1 MKKTLLLVDAFS
13 QVFRGYFAVRA
24 LSTASGT
31 PTNAVFAMAKL
42 LLKLQ
47 QEYGQCDG
55 AFVFDK
61 GKCAARL
68 ELAPAYKA
76 NRPPMPE
83 DLKVQMGPIRDL
95 IRAFGWPIVESEGFE
110 ADDLI
115 GAAAKAEKDR
125 EVLILS
131 SDKDLSQLIDDR
143 VKMLVPDR
151 DGKGLLIRDIAAT
164 KAKFGVP
171 PEGIVDYLS
180 LIGDS
185 SDNIP
190 GVEGVGPK
198 TAASLIVQFGSI
210 ESMLAAPEKI
220 ARESLRAK
228 ILNAKET
235 LILNR
240 KLIRLNFSAPLE
252 GASFAKADPDYGK
265 IRALAQQAELKSIL
279 RELEKHAPVPVPAP
293 EKKDSPPDQLE
304 FNF

>member
-1 MKKTLLLVDAFS
+1 MKKKLLLVDAFS

-24 LSTASGT
+24 LSTAAGV
-31 PTNAVFAMAKL
+31 PTNAVFAMTKL
-42 LLKLQ
+42 LMKLQ
-47 QEYGQCDG
+47 QDYGDHDG

-61 GKCAARL
+61 GKCTARL
-68 ELAPAYKA
+68 ALAPAYKA

-83 DLKVQMGPIRDL
+83 ELRVQMEPIRNM
-95 IRAFGWPIVESEGFE
+95 IRAFGWPIVESEGYE

-115 GAAAKAEKDR
+115 GAAAMADAER

-131 SDKDLSQLIDDR
+131 SDKDLSQLINGR
-143 VKMLVPDR
+143 VRMLVPDR
-151 DGKGLLIRDIAAT
+151 DGKGLLVRDIEAT
-164 KAKFGVP
+164 REKFGVP

-198 TAASLIVQFGSI
+198 TAASLIAQFGSI
-210 ESMLAAPEKI
+210 EAMLTAPEKI
-220 ARESLRAK
+220 AKENLRTK

-240 KLIRLNFSAPLE
+240 KLILLNFAAPLE
-252 GASFAKADPDYGK
+252 GASFTKAEPDYGK
-265 IRALAQQAELKSIL
+265 IRELAEQAELKSIL
-279 RELEKHAPVPVPAP
+279 KELEKKSPAPAP
-293 EKKDSPPDQLE
+293 EPKTSGGTQMTFD
-304 FNF
+304 F

>member
-1 MKKTLLLVDAFS
+1 MKKKLLLVDAFS

-47 QEYGQCDG
+47 QEYGGCDG

-61 GKCAARL
+61 GKCTARL
-68 ELAPAYKA
+68 ALAPAYKA

-83 DLKVQMGPIRDL
+83 DLRAQMEPIRNM

-115 GAAAKAEKDR
+115 GAAAAADTER

-131 SDKDLSQLIDDR
+131 SDKDLSQLINER

-151 DGKGLLIRDIAAT
+151 DGKGLLVRDIEAT
-164 KAKFGVP
+164 REKFGVS

-198 TAASLIVQFGSI
+198 TAAALITQFGSA
-210 ESMLAAPEKI
+210 EAMLANPEKI
-220 ARESLRAK
+220 AKENLRAK
-228 ILNAKET
+228 IVAARET
-235 LILNR
+235 LELNR
-240 KLIRLNFSAPLE
+240 KLILLNFAAPLD
-252 GASFAKADPDYGK
+252 GASFTKAEPDYGK
-265 IRALAQQAELKSIL
+265 IRELAGQAELKSIL
-279 RELEKHAPVPVPAP
+279 KELDKLAPAP
-293 EKKDSPPDQLE
+293 EPKASGGTQMTFD
-304 FNF
+304 F

>member
-1 MKKTLLLVDAFS
+1 MKKKLLLVDAFS

-24 LSTASGT
+24 LSTAAGV
-31 PTNAVFAMAKL
+31 PTNAVFAMTKL

-47 QEYGQCDG
+47 QDYGDHDG

-61 GKCAARL
+61 GKCTARL
-68 ELAPAYKA
+68 ALAPAYKA

-83 DLKVQMGPIRDL
+83 ELRVQMEPIRNM
-95 IRAFGWPIVESEGFE
+95 IRAFGWPIVESEGYE

-115 GAAAKAEKDR
+115 GAAAMADAER

-131 SDKDLSQLIDDR
+131 SDKDLSQLINGR
-143 VKMLVPDR
+143 VRMLVPDR
-151 DGKGLLIRDIAAT
+151 DGKGLLVRDIAAT
-164 KAKFGVP
+164 REKFGVP

-198 TAASLIVQFGSI
+198 TAASLIAQFGSI
-210 ESMLAAPEKI
+210 EAMLAAPEKI
-220 ARESLRAK
+220 AKENLRTK

-240 KLIRLNFSAPLE
+240 KLILLNFAAPLE
-252 GASFAKADPDYGK
+252 GASFTKAEPDYGK
-265 IRALAQQAELKSIL
+265 IRELAEQAELKSIL
-279 RELEKHAPVPVPAP
+279 KELEKKAPAPAP
-293 EKKDSPPDQLE
+293 EPKTSGGTQMTFD
-304 FNF
+304 F

>member
-1 MKKTLLLVDAFS
+1 MKKTLLLVDAYS

-24 LSTASGT
+24 LSTSAGA
-31 PTNAVFAMAKL
+31 PTNAVFAMSKL

-47 QEYGQCDG
+47 QDFGHCDG

-61 GKCAARL
+61 GKCTARL
-68 ELAPAYKA
+68 ALAPAYKA
-76 NRPPMPE
+76 NRPPMPD
-83 DLKVQMGPIRDL
+83 DLRAQIEPIRDM

-115 GAAAKAEKDR
+115 GAAAIAESER

-131 SDKDLSQLIDDR
+131 SDKDLSQLINNR

-151 DGKGLLIRDIAAT
+151 DGKGLLVRDIAAT
-164 KAKFGVP
+164 QEKFGVP

-198 TAASLIVQFGSI
+198 TAALLISQFGSV
-210 ESMLAAPEKI
+210 EAMLAAPEKI
-220 ARESLRAK
+220 AKENLRNK
-228 ILNAKET
+228 IVSARET
-235 LILNR
+235 LELNR
-240 KLIRLNFSAPLE
+240 KLILLNFAAPLD
-252 GASFAKADPDYGK
+252 GVSFTKTDPDYGK
-265 IRALAQQAELKSIL
+265 IRELAEQSELRSIL
-279 RELEKHAPVPVPAP
+279 KELDKYQPAP
-293 EKKDSPPDQLE
+293 EPVKEKNQPDQLE

>member
-1 MKKTLLLVDAFS
+1 MKKKLLLVDAFS

-24 LSTASGT
+24 LSTASGV
-31 PTNAVFAMAKL
+31 PTNAVFAITKL

-47 QEYGQCDG
+47 QDHGDCDG

-61 GKCAARL
+61 GKCSARL

-83 DLKVQMGPIRDL
+83 DLRAQMEPIRNM

-115 GAAAKAEKDR
+115 GAAAVSETER

-131 SDKDLSQLIDDR
+131 SDKDLSQLINDR

-164 KAKFGVP
+164 KGKFGVP

-190 GVEGVGPK
+190 GVDGVGPK
-198 TAASLIVQFGSI
+198 TAASLISQFGSI
-210 ESMLAAPEKI
+210 EAMLAAPEKI
-220 ARESLRAK
+220 TKENLRNK
-228 ILNAKET
+228 IISSRET
-235 LILNR
+235 LELNR
-240 KLIRLNFSAPLE
+240 KLILLNFAAPLD
-252 GASFAKADPDYGK
+252 GVSFTKNDPDYGK
-265 IRALAQQAELKSIL
+265 IRELAERSELRSIL
-279 RELEKHAPVPVPAP
+279 KELDKFQPAP
-293 EKKDSPPDQLE
+293 QPAGEKLQPDQLE

>member
-1 MKKTLLLVDAFS
+1 MKKKLLLVDAFS

-24 LSTASGT
+24 LSTAAGV
-31 PTNAVFAMAKL
+31 PTNAVFAMTKL
-42 LLKLQ
+42 LMKLQ
-47 QEYGQCDG
+47 QEYGDCDG

-61 GKCAARL
+61 GKCTARL
-68 ELAPAYKA
+68 ALAPAYKA

-83 DLKVQMGPIRDL
+83 DLRAQMEPIRNM
-95 IRAFGWPIVESEGFE
+95 IRAFGWPIVESEGYE

-115 GAAAKAEKDR
+115 GAAAAADSER

-131 SDKDLSQLIDDR
+131 SDKDLSQLINER

-151 DGKGLLIRDIAAT
+151 DGKGLLIRDIEAT
-164 KAKFGVP
+164 REKFGVP

-198 TAASLIVQFGSI
+198 TAASLITQFGSI
-210 ESMLAAPEKI
+210 EAMLAAPEKI
-220 ARESLRAK
+220 AKENLRAK
-228 ILNAKET
+228 IVAARET
-235 LILNR
+235 LELNR
-240 KLIRLNFSAPLE
+240 KLILLNFAAPLA
-252 GASFAKADPDYGK
+252 GASFTKAEPDYGK
-265 IRALAQQAELKSIL
+265 IRELAEQSELKSIL
-279 RELEKHAPVPVPAP
+279 KELDKYQPAP
-293 EKKDSPPDQLE
+293 EPVKEKPQPDQLE

>member
-1 MKKTLLLVDAFS
+1 MKKKLLLVDAFS

-24 LSTASGT
+24 LSTAAGV
-31 PTNAVFAMAKL
+31 PTNAVFAMTKL

-47 QEYGQCDG
+47 QDYGDHDG

-61 GKCAARL
+61 GKCTARL
-68 ELAPAYKA
+68 ALAPAYKA

-83 DLKVQMGPIRDL
+83 DLRVQMEPIRNM
-95 IRAFGWPIVESEGFE
+95 IRAFGWPIVESEGYE

-115 GAAAKAEKDR
+115 GAAATADAER

-131 SDKDLSQLIDDR
+131 SDKDLSQLINER

-151 DGKGLLIRDIAAT
+151 DGKGLLIRDIEAT
-164 KAKFGVP
+164 KEKFGVP

-198 TAASLIVQFGSI
+198 TAASLIAQFGSI
-210 ESMLAAPEKI
+210 EAMLAAPEKI
-220 ARESLRAK
+220 AKENLRTK

-240 KLIRLNFSAPLE
+240 KLILLNFAAPLE
-252 GASFAKADPDYGK
+252 GASFTKAEPDYGK
-265 IRALAQQAELKSIL
+265 IRELAGQAELKSIL
-279 RELEKHAPVPVPAP
+279 KELDKLVPAP
-293 EKKDSPPDQLE
+293 EPKASGGTQMTFD
-304 FNF
+304 F

>member
-24 LSTASGT
+24 LSTAAGV
-31 PTNAVFAMAKL
+31 PTNAVFALTKL

-61 GKCAARL
+61 GKCTARL

-76 NRPPMPE
+76 NRPAMPE
-83 DLKVQMGPIRDL
+83 DLRVQMEPIRNM
-95 IRAFGWPIVESEGFE
+95 IRAFGWPIVEAEGFE

-115 GAAAKAEKDR
+115 GAAAVSETDR

-131 SDKDLSQLIDDR
+131 SDKDLSQLINDR

-151 DGKGLLIRDIAAT
+151 DGKGLLVRDIAAT
-164 KAKFGVP
+164 KEKFGVP

-198 TAASLIVQFGSI
+198 TAAALIAQFGSI
-210 ESMLAAPEKI
+210 DAMLAEPEKI
-220 ARESLRAK
+220 AKENLRNK
-228 ILNAKET
+228 ITAARDT
-235 LILNR
+235 LDLNR
-240 KLIRLNFSAPLE
+240 KLILLNFAAPLD
-252 GASFAKADPDYGK
+252 GVSFAKTEPDYGK
-265 IRALAQQAELKSIL
+265 IRELAEQSELKSIL
-279 RELEKHAPVPVPAP
+279 KELDKLSPAPVKPAA
-293 EKKDSPPDQLE
+293 PPDQME

>member
-1 MKKTLLLVDAFS
+1 MKKKLLLVDAFS

-24 LSTASGT
+24 LSTASGV
-31 PTNAVFAMAKL
+31 PTNAVFAMTKL

-47 QEYGQCDG
+47 QEYGDCDG

-83 DLKVQMGPIRDL
+83 DLRAQMEPIRNM

-115 GAAAKAEKDR
+115 GAAAAADTER

-131 SDKDLSQLIDDR
+131 SDKDLSQLINER

-151 DGKGLLIRDIAAT
+151 DGKGLLVRDIEAT
-164 KAKFGVP
+164 KEKFGVP

-198 TAASLIVQFGSI
+198 TAASLISQFGSI
-210 ESMLAAPEKI
+210 EAMLAAPEKI
-220 ARESLRAK
+220 AKENLRAK
-228 ILNAKET
+228 IMAASVM
-235 LILNR
+235 
-240 KLIRLNFSAPLE
+240 RLQSVWKAPVE
-252 GASFAKADPDYGK
+252 GCNVYAHYAKAKNVKP
-265 IRALAQQAELKSIL
+265 LK
-279 RELEKHAPVPVPAP
+279 
-293 EKKDSPPDQLE
+293 
-304 FNF
+304 F

>member
-24 LSTASGT
+24 LSTASGV
-31 PTNAVFAMAKL
+31 PTNAVFAMTKL

-47 QEYGQCDG
+47 REYGHCDG

-61 GKCAARL
+61 GNCAARL

-83 DLKVQMGPIRDL
+83 DLKVQMGPIRNL

-115 GAAAKAEKDR
+115 GAAAVSEKDR

-151 DGKGLLIRDIAAT
+151 DGKGLSIRDAAGT
-164 KAKFGVP
+164 REKFGVP

-198 TAASLIVQFGSI
+198 TAASLIAQFGSI
-210 ESMLAAPEKI
+210 EAMLSAPEKI
-220 ARESLRAK
+220 VKEGLRMK
-228 ILNAKET
+228 ILNSKER
-235 LILNR
+235 LELNR
-240 KLIRLNFSAPLE
+240 KLIVLNFAAPLN
-252 GASFAKADPDYGK
+252 GASFIRTEPDYGK
-265 IRALAQQAELKSIL
+265 IRALAEQSELKSIL
-279 RELEKHAPVPVPAP
+279 KELEKQAPVPQPVK
-293 EKKDSPPDQLE
+293 EKNPPDQLE

>member
-24 LSTASGT
+24 LSTAAGV
-31 PTNAVFAMAKL
+31 PTNAVFALTKL

-47 QEYGQCDG
+47 QEYGHCDG

-61 GKCAARL
+61 GKCTARL

-76 NRPPMPE
+76 NRPAMPE
-83 DLKVQMGPIRDL
+83 DLRVQMEPIRNM
-95 IRAFGWPIVESEGFE
+95 IRAFGWPIVEAEGFE

-115 GAAAKAEKDR
+115 GAAAVSETDR

-131 SDKDLSQLIDDR
+131 SDKDLSQLINDR

-151 DGKGLLIRDIAAT
+151 DGKGLLVRDFAAT
-164 KAKFGVP
+164 KEKFGVP

-198 TAASLIVQFGSI
+198 TAAALIAQFGSI
-210 ESMLAAPEKI
+210 DAMLAEPEKI
-220 ARESLRAK
+220 AKENLRTK
-228 ILNAKET
+228 ITAARGT
-235 LILNR
+235 LELNR
-240 KLIRLNFSAPLE
+240 KLILLNLAAPLD
-252 GASFAKADPDYGK
+252 GASFAKAEPDYGK
-265 IRALAQQAELKSIL
+265 IRELAEQSELKSIL
-279 RELEKHAPVPVPAP
+279 KELDKITPAP
-293 EKKDSPPDQLE
+293 AGPAAPPDQLE

>member
-1 MKKTLLLVDAFS
+1 MKKKLLLVDAFS
-13 QVFRGYFAVRA
+13 QIFRGYFAVRA
-24 LSTASGT
+24 LSTAAGT

-42 LLKLQ
+42 LMKLQ
-47 QEYGQCDG
+47 QEYGTCDG

-61 GKCAARL
+61 GKCTARL
-68 ELAPAYKA
+68 ELAPDYKA
-76 NRPPMPE
+76 NRPSMPE
-83 DLKVQMGPIRDL
+83 DLRVQLEPIRDL

-115 GAAAKAEKDR
+115 GAAAKSETDR

-151 DGKGLLIRDIAAT
+151 DGKGLLTRDTAAT
-164 KAKFGVP
+164 KEKFGVP
-171 PEGIVDYLS
+171 PEGIVDYRS

-198 TAASLIVQFGSI
+198 TAASLIAQFGSI
-210 ESMLAAPEKI
+210 DAMLAAPEKI
-220 ARESLRAK
+220 AKENLRNKIIASRERLER
-228 ILNAKET
+228 
-235 LILNR
+235 NR
-240 KLIRLNFSAPLE
+240 KLIRLNFDAPLT
-252 GASFAKADPDYGK
+252 GASFSKAEPDLGR
-265 IRALAQQAELKSIL
+265 IRELAEQAELKSIL
-279 RELEKHAPVPVPAP
+279 KELDKLPPPQEAAKPEPPPA
-293 EKKDSPPDQLE
+293 QME

>member
-24 LSTASGT
+24 LSTAAGI
-31 PTNAVFAMAKL
+31 PTNAVFAMTKL

-61 GKCAARL
+61 GKCKARL
-68 ELAPAYKA
+68 ALAPAYKA

-83 DLKVQMGPIRDL
+83 DLRVQMEPIRNM
-95 IRAFGWPIVESEGFE
+95 IQAFGWPIVESEGFE

-115 GAAAKAEKDR
+115 GAAAVSDPER

-131 SDKDLSQLIDDR
+131 SDKDLSQLINDH

-164 KAKFGVP
+164 REKFGVP

-198 TAASLIVQFGSI
+198 TASSLIAQFGSI
-210 ESMLAAPEKI
+210 EAMLAAPEQI
-220 ARESLRAK
+220 AKESLRTK
-228 ILNAKET
+228 ILASKEILKLNRR
-235 LILNR
+235 LIL
-240 KLIRLNFSAPLE
+240 LNFDAPL
-252 GASFAKADPDYGK
+252 GGVSWVKADPDYEK
-265 IRALAQQAELKSIL
+265 IRTLAEELELKSIL
-279 RELEKHAPVPVPAP
+279 KELEKHTPAP
-293 EKKDSPPDQLE
+293 AKAVSAAAQME
-304 FNF
+304 FDF

>member
-1 MKKTLLLVDAFS
+1 MKKTLLLIDAFS

-24 LSTASGT
+24 LSSASGV
-31 PTNAVFAMAKL
+31 PTNAVFAMTKL
-42 LLKLQ
+42 LMKLQ
-47 QEYGQCDG
+47 QEYGGCDG

-61 GKCAARL
+61 GKCTARL
-68 ELAPAYKA
+68 ALAPAYKA

-83 DLKVQMGPIRDL
+83 DLRAQMEPIRNM
-95 IRAFGWPIVESEGFE
+95 IRAFGWPIVESEGYE

-115 GAAAKAEKDR
+115 GAAAVSNTDR

-131 SDKDLSQLIDDR
+131 SDKDLSQLINDR

-164 KAKFGVP
+164 KEKFGVP

-198 TAASLIVQFGSI
+198 TAASLIAQFGSI
-210 ESMLAAPEKI
+210 EAMLSAPEII
-220 ARESLRAK
+220 AKENLRNK

-235 LILNR
+235 LSLNR
-240 KLIRLNFSAPLE
+240 KLILLNLAAPLD
-252 GASFAKADPDYGK
+252 GASFTKADPDYGK
-265 IRALAQQAELKSIL
+265 IRELAQQAELKSIL
-279 RELEKHAPVPVPAP
+279 KELEKQAPAP
-293 EKKDSPPDQLE
+293 EPKTSGGTQMTFD
-304 FNF
+304 F

>member
-13 QVFRGYFAVRA
+13 QVFRGYFAVRS
-24 LSTASGT
+24 LSTSAGV
-31 PTNAVFAMAKL
+31 PTNAVFALTKL

-47 QEYGQCDG
+47 QEYGHCDG

-61 GKCAARL
+61 GKCTARL
-68 ELAPAYKA
+68 ALAPAYKA
-76 NRPPMPE
+76 NRPAMPE
-83 DLKVQMGPIRDL
+83 DLRVQMEPIRNM
-95 IRAFGWPIVESEGFE
+95 IRAFGWPIVEAEGFE

-115 GAAAKAEKDR
+115 GAAAVSEKDR

-151 DGKGLLIRDIAAT
+151 DGKGLLIRDIAST
-164 KAKFGVP
+164 REKFGVP

-198 TAASLIVQFGSI
+198 TAAALIAQFGSI
-210 ESMLAAPEKI
+210 GAMLAEPEKI
-220 ARESLRAK
+220 AKENLRAK
-228 ILNAKET
+228 ITAARET
-235 LILNR
+235 LELNR
-240 KLIRLNFSAPLE
+240 KLILLDFAAPLD
-252 GASFAKADPDYGK
+252 GASFAKAEPDYGK
-265 IRALAQQAELKSIL
+265 IRELAEQAELKSIL
-279 RELEKHAPVPVPAP
+279 KELDKLAPAP
-293 EKKDSPPDQLE
+293 ARPSAPPDQLE

>member
-1 MKKTLLLVDAFS
+1 MKKKLLLVDAFS

-24 LSTASGT
+24 LSTASGV
-31 PTNAVFAMAKL
+31 PTNAVFAMTKL

-47 QEYGQCDG
+47 QDYGDCDG

-61 GKCAARL
+61 GKCTARL
-68 ELAPAYKA
+68 ALAPAYKA

-83 DLKVQMGPIRDL
+83 DLRAQMEPIRNM
-95 IRAFGWPIVESEGFE
+95 IRAFGWPIVESEGYE

-115 GAAAKAEKDR
+115 GAAAAADSER

-131 SDKDLSQLIDDR
+131 SDKDLSQLINER

-151 DGKGLLIRDIAAT
+151 DGKGLLVRDIEAT
-164 KAKFGVP
+164 REKFGVP

-198 TAASLIVQFGSI
+198 TAASLISQFGSI
-210 ESMLAAPEKI
+210 EAMLAAPEKI
-220 ARESLRAK
+220 AKENLRAK
-228 ILNAKET
+228 IVAARET
-235 LILNR
+235 LELNR
-240 KLIRLNFSAPLE
+240 KLILLNFAAPLE
-252 GASFAKADPDYGK
+252 GASFTKAEPDYGK
-265 IRALAQQAELKSIL
+265 IRELAGQAELKSIL
-279 RELEKHAPVPVPAP
+279 KELEKTAPAPAP
-293 EKKDSPPDQLE
+293 EPKASGGTQMTFD
-304 FNF
+304 F

>member
-24 LSTASGT
+24 LSTAAGV
-31 PTNAVFAMAKL
+31 PTNAVFAMTKL

-47 QEYGQCDG
+47 QEYGRCDG

-61 GKCAARL
+61 GKCKARL

-83 DLKVQMGPIRDL
+83 DLRSQMEPIRNM
-95 IRAFGWPIVESEGFE
+95 IRAFGWPIVESEGYE

-115 GAAAKAEKDR
+115 GAAAKADPDR

-151 DGKGLLIRDIAAT
+151 DGKGLLIRDIEAT
-164 KAKFGVP
+164 KEKFGVP

-198 TAASLIVQFGSI
+198 TASSLIAQFGSI
-210 ESMLAAPEKI
+210 EAMLAAPEKI
-220 ARESLRAK
+220 AKENLRAK
-228 ILNAKET
+228 ILASKDI
-235 LILNR
+235 LALNR
-240 KLIRLNFSAPLE
+240 KLILLNFAAPLD
-252 GASFAKADPDYGK
+252 GASFSKTDPDYGR
-265 IRALAQQAELKSIL
+265 IRELAEQSELKSIL
-279 RELEKHAPVPVPAP
+279 KELDKFAPVPEP
-293 EKKDSPPDQLE
+293 KTSGGTQMTFD
-304 FNF
+304 F

>member
-24 LSTASGT
+24 LSTAAGT
-31 PTNAVFAMAKL
+31 PTNAVFALTKL

-47 QEYGQCDG
+47 QEYGHCDG

-61 GKCAARL
+61 GKCTARL

-83 DLKVQMGPIRDL
+83 DLRVQMEPIRNM
-95 IRAFGWPIVESEGFE
+95 IRAFGWPIVEAEGFE

-115 GAAAKAEKDR
+115 GAAAKAETGR

-151 DGKGLLIRDIAAT
+151 DGKGLQIRDIAAT
-164 KAKFGVP
+164 QEKFGVSP
-171 PEGIVDYLS
+171 AGIVDYLS

-198 TAASLIVQFGSI
+198 TAASLIAQFGSI
-210 ESMLAAPEKI
+210 EAMLAAPEKI
-220 ARESLRAK
+220 AKENLRNK
-228 ILNAKET
+228 ITAARDT
-235 LILNR
+235 LELNR
-240 KLIRLNFSAPLE
+240 KLIRLNFNAPLE
-252 GASFAKADPDYGK
+252 AADFTRAEPDYGK
-265 IRALAQQAELKSIL
+265 IRALAEQSELKSIL
-279 RELEKHAPVPVPAP
+279 KELDKLPSPLETAKPEQPPA
-293 EKKDSPPDQLE
+293 QME
-304 FNF
+304 FDF

>member
-1 MKKTLLLVDAFS
+1 MKKKLLLVDAFS

-24 LSTASGT
+24 LSTASGV
-31 PTNAVFAMAKL
+31 PTNAVFAMTKL

-47 QEYGQCDG
+47 QEYGDCDG

-83 DLKVQMGPIRDL
+83 DLRAQMEPIRNM

-115 GAAAKAEKDR
+115 GAAAVSETER

-151 DGKGLLIRDIAAT
+151 DGKGLLIRDIDAT
-164 KAKFGVP
+164 REKFGVP

-198 TAASLIVQFGSI
+198 TAAALIAQFGSI
-210 ESMLAAPEKI
+210 EAMLAAPEKI
-220 ARESLRAK
+220 ARENLRNK
-228 ILNAKET
+228 IVSSRET
-235 LILNR
+235 LELNR
-240 KLIRLNFSAPLE
+240 KLILLNFAAPLDGVAFTKNE
-252 GASFAKADPDYGK
+252 PDYGK
-265 IRALAQQAELKSIL
+265 ICELAEQSELRSIL
-279 RELEKHAPVPVPAP
+279 KELDKYQPAP
-293 EKKDSPPDQLE
+293 QPVVEKKQPDQLE

>member
-1 MKKTLLLVDAFS
+1 MKKKLLLVDAFS

-24 LSTASGT
+24 LSTAAGV
-31 PTNAVFAMAKL
+31 PTNAVFAMTKL
-42 LLKLQ
+42 LMKLQ
-47 QEYGQCDG
+47 QDYGDHDG

-61 GKCAARL
+61 GKCKERL

-83 DLKVQMGPIRDL
+83 DLRVQMEPIRNM
-95 IRAFGWPIVESEGFE
+95 IRAFGWPIMESEGYE

-115 GAAAKAEKDR
+115 GAAATADAER

-131 SDKDLSQLIDDR
+131 SDKDLSQLINER

-151 DGKGLLIRDIAAT
+151 DGKGLLVRDIEAT
-164 KAKFGVP
+164 KEKFGVP

-198 TAASLIVQFGSI
+198 TAASLITQFGSI
-210 ESMLAAPEKI
+210 EAMLANPEKI
-220 ARESLRAK
+220 AKENLRAK
-228 ILNAKET
+228 IAAARDT
-235 LILNR
+235 LELNR
-240 KLIRLNFSAPLE
+240 KLILLNFNAPLE
-252 GASFAKADPDYGK
+252 GASFTKAEPDYGK
-265 IRALAQQAELKSIL
+265 IRELAGQSELKSIL
-279 RELEKHAPVPVPAP
+279 KELDKLAPAP
-293 EKKDSPPDQLE
+293 EPKASGSTQMTFD
-304 FNF
+304 F

>member
-1 MKKTLLLVDAFS
+1 MTKKLLLVDAFS
-13 QVFRGYFAVRA
+13 QVFRGYYAVRS

-31 PTNAVFAMAKL
+31 PTNAVFAMTKL

-47 QEYGQCDG
+47 QEYGSCDG

-61 GKCAARL
+61 GKCTARL

-83 DLKVQMGPIRDL
+83 DLRMQMEPIRNM
-95 IRAFGWPIVESEGFE
+95 IRAFGWPIVEAEGFE

-115 GAAAKAEKDR
+115 GAATVSQPDR
-125 EVLILS
+125 EILILS
-131 SDKDLSQLIDDR
+131 SDKDLSQLINDR

-151 DGKGLLIRDIAAT
+151 DGKGLLIRDTAAT
-164 KAKFGVP
+164 KEKFGVP

-198 TAASLIVQFGSI
+198 TAAALIAQFGSI
-210 ESMLAAPEKI
+210 EAMLAAPEQI
-220 ARESLRAK
+220 AKESLRAK
-228 ILNAKET
+228 ILAAKE
-235 LILNR
+235 ILAMNR
-240 KLIRLNFSAPLE
+240 KLILLNFNAPLE
-252 GASFAKADPDYGK
+252 RTSWVKADPDYEK
-265 IRALAQQAELKSIL
+265 IRTLAAESELKSIL
-279 RELEKHAPVPVPAP
+279 KDLDKNAPAPVKTAG
-293 EKKDSPPDQLE
+293 SAAQQLE
-304 FNF
+304 FDF

>member
-1 MKKTLLLVDAFS
+1 MKKKLLLVDAFS

-24 LSTASGT
+24 LSTASGV
-31 PTNAVFAMAKL
+31 PTNAVFAMTKL
-42 LLKLQ
+42 LMKLQ
-47 QEYGQCDG
+47 QDYGDHDG

-61 GKCAARL
+61 GKCTARL
-68 ELAPAYKA
+68 ALAPAYKA

-83 DLKVQMGPIRDL
+83 DLRAQMEPIRNM
-95 IRAFGWPIVESEGFE
+95 IRAFGWPIVESEGYE

-115 GAAAKAEKDR
+115 GAAAAADTER

-131 SDKDLSQLIDDR
+131 SDKDLSQLINER

-151 DGKGLLIRDIAAT
+151 DGKGLLVRDIEAT
-164 KAKFGVP
+164 REKFGVS

-198 TAASLIVQFGSI
+198 TAASLITQFGSI
-210 ESMLAAPEKI
+210 EAMLAAPKKI
-220 ARESLRAK
+220 AKENLRAK
-228 ILNAKET
+228 IVAARET
-235 LILNR
+235 LELNR
-240 KLIRLNFSAPLE
+240 KLILLNFAAPLD
-252 GASFAKADPDYGK
+252 GASFTKAEPDYGK
-265 IRALAQQAELKSIL
+265 IRELAEQSELKSIL
-279 RELEKHAPVPVPAP
+279 KELDKYQPAP
-293 EKKDSPPDQLE
+293 EPVKEKPQPDQLE

>member
-1 MKKTLLLVDAFS
+1 MKKKLLLVDAFS

-24 LSTASGT
+24 LSTASGV
-31 PTNAVFAMAKL
+31 PTNAVFAMTKL

-47 QEYGQCDG
+47 QEYGDCDG

-61 GKCAARL
+61 GKCSARL

-83 DLKVQMGPIRDL
+83 DLRAQMEPIRNM

-115 GAAAKAEKDR
+115 GAAAVSENER

-131 SDKDLSQLIDDR
+131 SDKDLSQLINDR

-164 KAKFGVP
+164 QEKFGVP

-190 GVEGVGPK
+190 GVDGVGPK
-198 TAASLIVQFGSI
+198 TAASLISQFGSV
-210 ESMLAAPEKI
+210 EAMLAAPEKI
-220 ARESLRAK
+220 AKENLRNK
-228 ILNAKET
+228 IVSARET
-235 LILNR
+235 LELNR
-240 KLIRLNFSAPLE
+240 KLILLNFAAPLD
-252 GASFAKADPDYGK
+252 GVSFTKNDPDYGK
-265 IRALAQQAELKSIL
+265 IRELAEQSELRSIL
-279 RELEKHAPVPVPAP
+279 KELDKYQPAP
-293 EKKDSPPDQLE
+293 EPVREKNQPDQLE

>member
-1 MKKTLLLVDAFS
+1 MKNTLLLVDAFS

-31 PTNAVFAMAKL
+31 PTNAVFAMTKL

-47 QEYGQCDG
+47 QEYGDCDG

-83 DLKVQMGPIRDL
+83 DLRTQMEPIRNM
-95 IRAFGWPIVESEGFE
+95 IRAFGWSIVESEGFE

-115 GAAAKAEKDR
+115 GAAAVSETGR

-131 SDKDLSQLIDDR
+131 SDKDLSQLINDR

-164 KAKFGVP
+164 KEKFGVP

-198 TAASLIVQFGSI
+198 TAASLISQFGSI
-210 ESMLAAPEKI
+210 EAMLAAPEKI
-220 ARESLRAK
+220 AKENLRNK
-228 ILNAKET
+228 IVSARET
-235 LILNR
+235 LELNR
-240 KLIRLNFSAPLE
+240 KLILLNFKAPLS
-252 GASFAKADPDYGK
+252 GVSFEKMEPDYAK
-265 IRALAQQAELKSIL
+265 IRELAEQFELKSIL
-279 RELEKHAPVPVPAP
+279 KELDKHIPAP
-293 EKKDSPPDQLE
+293 PPVRTNGQPAQLE

>member
-24 LSTASGT
+24 LSTAAGV
-31 PTNAVFAMAKL
+31 PTNAVFALTKL

-61 GKCAARL
+61 GKCTARL

-76 NRPPMPE
+76 NRPAMPE
-83 DLKVQMGPIRDL
+83 DLRVQMEPIRNM
-95 IRAFGWPIVESEGFE
+95 IRAFGWPIVEAEGFE

-115 GAAAKAEKDR
+115 GAAAVSETDR

-131 SDKDLSQLIDDR
+131 SDKDLSQLINDR

-151 DGKGLLIRDIAAT
+151 DGKGLLVRDIAAT
-164 KAKFGVP
+164 KEKFGVP

-198 TAASLIVQFGSI
+198 TAAALIAQFGSI
-210 ESMLAAPEKI
+210 DAMLAEPEKI
-220 ARESLRAK
+220 AKENLRAK
-228 ILNAKET
+228 ITAARDT
-235 LILNR
+235 LGLNR
-240 KLIRLNFSAPLE
+240 KLILLNFAAPLD
-252 GASFAKADPDYGK
+252 GVTFAKAEPDYGK
-265 IRALAQQAELKSIL
+265 IRELAEQSELKSIL
-279 RELEKHAPVPVPAP
+279 KELDKITPAP
-293 EKKDSPPDQLE
+293 AGPAAPPDQLE

>member
-24 LSTASGT
+24 LSTAAGT
-31 PTNAVFAMAKL
+31 PTNAVFALTKL

-47 QEYGQCDG
+47 QEYGHCDG

-61 GKCAARL
+61 GKCTARL

-83 DLKVQMGPIRDL
+83 DLRVQMEPIRNM
-95 IRAFGWPIVESEGFE
+95 IRAFGWPIVEAEGFE

-115 GAAAKAEKDR
+115 GAAARSETDR

-164 KAKFGVP
+164 QEKFGVSP
-171 PEGIVDYLS
+171 AGIVDYLS

-198 TAASLIVQFGSI
+198 TAASLIAQFGSI
-210 ESMLAAPEKI
+210 DAMLAAPEKI
-220 ARESLRAK
+220 AKENLRNKIIASRERL
-228 ILNAKET
+228 E
-235 LILNR
+235 LNR
-240 KLIRLNFSAPLE
+240 KLIRLNFDAPLT
-252 GASFAKADPDYGK
+252 GASFSKTEPDHGR
-265 IRALAQQAELKSIL
+265 IREIAEQAELKSIL
-279 RELEKHAPVPVPAP
+279 NELDKLPSAP
-293 EKKDSPPDQLE
+293 EAAKPEPPPAQME